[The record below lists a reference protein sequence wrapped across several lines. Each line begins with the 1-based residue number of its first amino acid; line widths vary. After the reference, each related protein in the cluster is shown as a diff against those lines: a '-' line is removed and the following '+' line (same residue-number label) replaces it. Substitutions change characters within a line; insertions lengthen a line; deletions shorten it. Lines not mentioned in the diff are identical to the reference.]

1 MSIELDIKDTA
12 DNLER
17 LFGKAID
24 QRDSA
29 QGEEKRRLRKATK
42 KIDSAL
48 GLMEEAEDIIKGST
62 T

>member
-1 MSIELDIKDTA
+1 MSIEVDIKNTA
-12 DNLER
+12 DSLET
-17 LFGKAID
+17 LFDKAIV